1 MLVPL
6 LLMNAAGFGI
16 MLLDKNLARHHR
28 RRVPEALLL
37 AFAACFGS
45 AGVLAGMLIGH
56 HKTQKAPVHRDG
68 ARAAARAGRGTISP
82 VRSLTELA
90 LVALGVDDIG
100 VVQLLAQIAHDG
112 IDVGPAELCPLLV
125 FLRREA
131 DGLCLAR
138 KLVDAL
144 DVSLFHSNAPYRNLV
159 ISIAMRPF
167 FVLPPIVS
175 SRILPRPRMV
185 ITSPSA
191 ACLSPFMQGA

>member
-28 RRVPEALLL
+28 RRLPEALLL

-56 HKTQKAPVHRDG
+56 HKTRKPLFTVTVPVLLLAQG
-68 ARAAARAGRGTISP
+68 AG
-82 VRSLTELA
+82 LYL
-90 LVALGVDDIG
+90 
-100 VVQLLAQIAHDG
+100 QLLAQIAHDG